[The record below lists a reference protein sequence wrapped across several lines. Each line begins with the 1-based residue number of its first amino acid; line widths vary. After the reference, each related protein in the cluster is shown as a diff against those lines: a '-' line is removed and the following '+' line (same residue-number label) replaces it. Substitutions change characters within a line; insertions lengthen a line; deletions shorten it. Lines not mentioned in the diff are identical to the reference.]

1 MVAIYR
7 GSMPDTTTLLLEAD
21 GFDDL
26 ATRAEYLQRIEEADA
41 ALVDRVRFLR
51 DSVRVQLAAVE
62 NAERRIEAFNVR
74 ISAARDQI
82 AAVRAEAEQQAAAL
96 AEARA
101 SRQAALEQLQSQVGD
116 WTSKVQRLERISA
129 EQAQGEVADWLGDWA
144 IPESIVMC
152 ESGGNFDA
160 VNPSSGAGGAYQ
172 ILPSTWE
179 LYGGEGNP
187 EDASPAE
194 QSDIASQ
201 IWADSGSV
209 GLGLRRLDA
218 LALGGLAPLSRTPAT
233 SARTAITPPATFSW
247 PPNRAR
253 RSAPPAARSAHNR
266 GHCLQLPARPGQAS
280 GGRASPANVPTTPL
294 SGHCGT
300 MVSHRH
306 RDRPASSSTSA
317 RRWSGSVAVAVANPV
332 RHPALQREQLDEARA
347 RVLAEL
353 AARLAERRPAP
364 GRRARTASCGRRPSP
379 SPCRA
384 SPSPRR

>member
-1 MVAIYR
+1 MGKRQLHTSSPRPSRRLLAGMLACGVLVIGASSSAAESIDGLNSKIAGAREQAQTLGAQIDAASAQLGEAQARAVAAAQREAELSAVLARGRERELELEAAVAEASAELADARTHLSRALDELADRLVAIYR

-51 DSVRVQLAAVE
+51 NSVRVQLAAVE

-116 WTSKVQRLERISA
+116 WTSKVERLERISA
-129 EQAQGEVADWLGDWA
+129 EQAQGEVADWFGDWA

-179 LYGGEGNP
+179 LYGGSGNP
-187 EDASPAE
+187 EDASPSQ

-201 IWADSGSV
+201 IWADSGS
-209 GLGLRRLDA
+209 
-218 LALGGLAPLSRTPAT
+218 
-233 SARTAITPPATFSW
+233 SAWVCA
-247 PPNRAR
+247 
-253 RSAPPAARSAHNR
+253 
-266 GHCLQLPARPGQAS
+266 G
-280 GGRASPANVPTTPL
+280 
-294 SGHCGT
+294 
-300 MVSHRH
+300 
-306 RDRPASSSTSA
+306 
-317 RRWSGSVAVAVANPV
+317 
-332 RHPALQREQLDEARA
+332 
-347 RVLAEL
+347 
-353 AARLAERRPAP
+353 
-364 GRRARTASCGRRPSP
+364 
-379 SPCRA
+379 
-384 SPSPRR
+384 